1 MWFIIKYIFYK
12 KKTRGVSFM
21 IKDDHVNYRIKDCE
35 SRKFGYVRVS
45 SVDQNVDRQLE
56 ALKRHHIK
64 TSNIYVDKMSGKD
77 FYRPNYQKMN

>member
-1 MWFIIKYIFYK
+1 MWFIIKYNFYK

-21 IKDDHVNYRIKDCE
+21 IKDDHVNCRIKGCE

-56 ALKRHHIK
+56 ALHCLKRHCMLKEKSSIRK
-64 TSNIYVDKMSGKD
+64 V
-77 FYRPNYQKMN
+77 